1 MKHNNINDPPAE
13 INGVGSP
20 FTGMSPIVI
29 AELTN
34 ICEKRIVVNPI
45 ITKEEK

>member
-1 MKHNNINDPPAE
+1 MNDPPAE

-34 ICEKRIVVNPI
+34 ICEKKIVVNPI